1 MNVNHDNLKILIAIS
16 AFNEER
22 NIKNAIEDLKNN
34 FPYGEI
40 VVFDNGSF
48 DGTVSVAKSLGV
60 NVVTHSINSGSS
72 AGAFKSYILYAYYND
87 FDVILQFDGDAQH
100 VASYLPVIL
109 EPIKKG
115 DADFVIG
122 SRFINKEGFQST
134 FFRRL
139 GIQLFSYIDSKIL
152 KQPVTDVTS
161 GFRALNKK
169 VIYFFARYYKHEL
182 FDPSSLI
189 ILSHYA
195 GARIVEVPV
204 EMKPRIHGA
213 SEFNLFSSIAFI
225 FSGLINIT
233 GSVLQ
238 RNEVKRLF
246 KDNYGH

>member
-1 MNVNHDNLKILIAIS
+1 MNANNDDLKILIAIS

-22 NIKNAIEDLKNN
+22 NIKIAIDDLREN

-48 DGTVSVAKSLGV
+48 DGTVSVSKSLGV
-60 NVVTHSINSGSS
+60 NVVAHSINSGSS
-72 AGAFKSYILYAYYND
+72 AGVFKSYILYAYYND

-100 VASYLPVIL
+100 VASYLPTIL

-115 DADFVIG
+115 EADFVIG
-122 SRFINKEGFQST
+122 SRFIDKAGFQST

-139 GIQLFSYIDSKIL
+139 GIRLFSFIDSKIL

-169 VIYFFARYYKHEL
+169 VIYFFARFYKHEL
-182 FDPSSLI
+182 FDPSSLL
-189 ILSHYA
+189 ILSHFA
-195 GARIVEVPV
+195 GAKIKEVPV
-204 EMKPRIHGA
+204 QMKPRIHGA
-213 SEFNLFSSIAFI
+213 SEFNFFSSIGFI

-246 KDNYGH
+246 RDNYGY